1 MCRCCGYGRG
11 NQGGGFA
18 EPDAIGGIDTV
29 EAAGRGFG
37 IALLDRPS
45 RTIGVTA
52 EGEQL
57 LGYGRRMIAMNDEIF
72 SQMMNQAYEGAG
84 SGGPT

>member
-1 MCRCCGYGRG
+1 M
-11 NQGGGFA
+11 
-18 EPDAIGGIDTV
+18 
-29 EAAGRGFG
+29 
-37 IALLDRPS
+37 
-45 RTIGVTA
+45 TA

-57 LGYGRRMIAMNDEIF
+57 LGYGRRIIAMNDEIF

>member
-1 MCRCCGYGRG
+1 M
-11 NQGGGFA
+11 
-18 EPDAIGGIDTV
+18 
-29 EAAGRGFG
+29 
-37 IALLDRPS
+37 
-45 RTIGVTA
+45 IGVTA

-72 SQMMNQAYEGAG
+72 SQMTDQAYEGAG